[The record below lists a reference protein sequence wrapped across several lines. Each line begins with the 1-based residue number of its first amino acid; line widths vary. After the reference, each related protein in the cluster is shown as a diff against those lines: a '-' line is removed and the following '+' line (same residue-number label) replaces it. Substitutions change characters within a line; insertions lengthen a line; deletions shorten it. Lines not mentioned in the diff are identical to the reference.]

1 LTVRVVWERNYLT
14 KEMVPQDLSSDFL
27 MLKRKEFLAQA

>member
-14 KEMVPQDLSSDFL
+14 KEMIPQDLSSDFPFVYA
-27 MLKRKEFLAQA
+27 EYI